1 MLVENIKAIQYKINT
16 RKANMLH
23 KIETM
28 AEFKKY
34 IVTIDVMGLLEK
46 FIMMV
51 KAKSFR
57 VKKIHVKENFEKP
70 KDIKQWLKEGLNA
83 KRIIQYK
90 QSDYNFTYIV
100 WYV

>member
-1 MLVENIKAIQYKINT
+1 MLIENIKAIQYKINT

-28 AEFKKY
+28 VEFKKY
-34 IVTIDVMGLLEK
+34 IVTIDIMGLLEK
-46 FIMMV
+46 LSMMI

-57 VKKIHVKENFEKP
+57 VKKIHVRENVKKP
-70 KDIKQWLKEGLNA
+70 KDVKQWLKEGLGA

-90 QSDYNFTYIV
+90 LSAYSFTYIV